1 MSILSGSV
9 SITRY
14 KVFGKVSAPITENI
28 AMGLSDNTIA
38 EIDNQVSEK
47 AVGWTS
53 FEKPFQPN
61 FEGSSF
67 VYGSYFVFA
76 LRIDKKNIPSKVLKK
91 QYAIEAAKWMAENG
105 RDYLSKTEKKML
117 KEHVINGLSLRVP
130 ATPNVYDIIWNHED
144 SLIWLFSNLKAA
156 NEELETLFVKSFGLS
171 LIRLFPYTAAELSSG
186 LSDAQ
191 RDELQKLSPT
201 HFIK

>member
-1 MSILSGSV
+1 MGILSGSV

-67 VYGSYFVFA
+67 AYGSYFVFA

-91 QYAIEAAKWMAENG
+91 QYTIEAAKWMAENG
-105 RDYLSKTEKKML
+105 RDYLSKTEKKMV
-117 KEHVINGLSLRVP
+117 KEHVLNGLNLRVP

-144 SLIWLFSNLKAA
+144 SLIWFFSNLKAA
-156 NEELETLFVKSFGLS
+156 NEELESLFVKSFGLS
-171 LIRLFPYTAAELSSG
+171 LIRLFPYTTAELCSG

-191 RDELQKLSPT
+191 RDELQKLSPI
-201 HFIK
+201 HFK

>member
-1 MSILSGSV
+1 MGILSGSV

-14 KVFGKVSAPITENI
+14 QVLGKVGAPITENI
-28 AMGLSDNTIA
+28 AKGLSDNTIA
-38 EIDNQVSEK
+38 EIDNQISEK

-61 FEGSSF
+61 FEGSCF

-76 LRIDKKNIPSKVLKK
+76 LRIDKKNIPSKVFKK
-91 QYAIEAAKWMAENG
+91 QYTLEAARWMAENG
-105 RDYLSKTEKKML
+105 RDYLSKTEKKL
-117 KEHVINGLSLRVP
+117 VKEHVISALCLRVP
-130 ATPNVYDIIWNHED
+130 ATPNVYDLVWNHEN
-144 SLIWLFSNLKAA
+144 SSIWFFSNLKAA

-191 RDELQKLSPT
+191 RDELQKLAPT
-201 HFIK
+201 HFK

>member
-1 MSILSGSV
+1 MGILSGSV

-67 VYGSYFVFA
+67 VYGSYFIFS
-76 LRIDKKNIPSKVLKK
+76 LRIDKKNITAKVLKK
-91 QYAIEAAKWMAENG
+91 Q
-105 RDYLSKTEKKML
+105 
-117 KEHVINGLSLRVP
+117 
-130 ATPNVYDIIWNHED
+130 
-144 SLIWLFSNLKAA
+144 
-156 NEELETLFVKSFGLS
+156 
-171 LIRLFPYTAAELSSG
+171 
-186 LSDAQ
+186 
-191 RDELQKLSPT
+191 
-201 HFIK
+201 